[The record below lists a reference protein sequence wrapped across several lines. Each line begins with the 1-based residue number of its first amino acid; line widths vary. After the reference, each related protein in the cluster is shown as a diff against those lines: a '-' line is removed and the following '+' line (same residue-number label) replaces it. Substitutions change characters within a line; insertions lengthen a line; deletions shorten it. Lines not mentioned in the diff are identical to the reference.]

1 MKTCNSKTQLRIEE
15 KSRGN
20 RIELLNPSE
29 PILKS
34 VKASL
39 NSWIIREFTPPWME
53 VKANSEM
60 RREKVCRGRREKRKK
75 RENISVEIQVL

>member
-20 RIELLNPSE
+20 RIELLNPTE

-34 VKASL
+34 VKAFL
-39 NSWIIREFTPPWME
+39 NSWIRREFTPPCME

-60 RREKVCRGRREKRKK
+60 RREKVYRGRREKRNK
-75 RENISVEIQVL
+75 RENISVEIQIL